1 MSLLFEALTH
11 TGKKRH
17 SNEDRYFV
25 REQADDSLLMAVADG
40 VGGMPGGEK
49 AAELAMEAIAA
60 ADFGESVTQARLL
73 QLVMN
78 AHDSVLRYTAAHPRL
93 EGMGATL
100 TAAVVRENAVSW
112 VHVGDS
118 RLYIQ
123 HHGTL
128 RQVTTDHRFLS
139 SMIED
144 GDITEEEARG
154 HPLRNML
161 DQCLGCPSIEPEQG
175 RAILEP
181 GDRLLL
187 CTDGL
192 YGEVPH
198 ESVENILSADI
209 TAIQKAT
216 QLLEASLN
224 AGGKDNI
231 TLIIVDSP
239 AHHP

>member
-1 MSLLFEALTH
+1 MSLLFEAMTH
-11 TGKKRH
+11 IGNKRK

-25 REQADDSLLMAVADG
+25 REQADGSLLMAVADG

-49 AAELAMEAIAA
+49 AAELAMSAVAA

-78 AHDSVLRYTAAHPRL
+78 AHASIVRYSDAHPRL
-93 EGMGATL
+93 EGMGTTL

-123 HHGTL
+123 HSGTL
-128 RQVTTDHRFLS
+128 RQLTTDHRFLS
-139 SMIED
+139 SMVED
-144 GDITEEEARG
+144 GDITAEEALN

-161 DQCLGCPSIEPEQG
+161 DQCLGCSSIEPEQG
-175 RAILEP
+175 SAALEP

-192 YGEVPH
+192 YGEVPL
-198 ESVENILSADI
+198 ESVESILSADI
-209 TAIQKAT
+209 AANQKAT
-216 QLLEASLN
+216 QLLAAALN
-224 AGGKDNI
+224 AGGTDNV
-231 TLIIVDSP
+231 TFIVVAPDMRQ
-239 AHHP
+239 A

>member
-1 MSLLFEALTH
+1 MSLQFKAQTH
-11 TGKKRH
+11 TGNKRQ

-25 REQADDSLLMAVADG
+25 REQADGSLLMAVADG

-60 ADFGESVTQARLL
+60 AGLEERLSPERL
-73 QLVMN
+73 YQLATS
-78 AHDSVLRYTAAHPRL
+78 AHDSIVRYAAAHPRL
-93 EGMGATL
+93 EGMGTTL
-100 TAAVVRENAVSW
+100 TAAVVRENAVFW

-123 HHGTL
+123 HSATL
-128 RQVTTDHRFLS
+128 RQLTTDHRFLS

-144 GDITEEEARG
+144 GDITAEEALN

-175 RAILEP
+175 NVVLEP

-198 ESVENILSADI
+198 ERVKNILLADM
-209 TAIQKAT
+209 TAKQKAT

-231 TLIIVDSP
+231 TLVVVDSP
-239 AHHP
+239 AHNP